1 MSLGCQEVGLEYPT
15 SVFLLHREIA
25 KHILGVRTK
34 VLLLGLKEMIIFF
47 LGIFTLHPVMRFG
60 MHSAFSSE

>member
-1 MSLGCQEVGLEYPT
+1 MSLGCWEAGLEYPT
-15 SVFLLHREIA
+15 SVLLLHREIA
-25 KHILGVRTK
+25 KHVLGVRTR
-34 VLLLGLKEMIIFF
+34 VLLLGLKEIIFFF